1 MATGP
6 PWPPGQLTDGELTRR
21 RQELTERITL
31 LPPSS
36 ARVPVLRAE
45 LDQVEAEWQAPYRRS
60 HRGGQGQQSAADQE
74 ITP

>member
-21 RQELTERITL
+21 KHELEEKIAL

-36 ARVPVLRAE
+36 GPVHVLRAE
-45 LDQVEAEWQAPYRRS
+45 LDQVETEWQAPYRRS
-60 HRGGQGQQSAADQE
+60 RRGGQE
-74 ITP
+74 PE

>member
-1 MATGP
+1 MATRP

-21 RQELTERITL
+21 RQELMEKITL

-36 ARVPVLRAE
+36 AQVPVLRAE
-45 LDQVEAEWQAPYRRS
+45 LGQVEAEWQAPYRRS
-60 HRGGQGQQSAADQE
+60 HRGELGQLSAADQE

>member
-1 MATGP
+1 MAVGP
-6 PWPPGQLTDGELTRR
+6 PWPPGQLTDGELARR
-21 RQELTERITL
+21 RQELTEKITL

-36 ARVPVLRAE
+36 RRVPALRVE

-60 HRGGQGQQSAADQE
+60 HRGELGQQPAADRE

>member
-6 PWPPGQLTDGELTRR
+6 PWPPGQLTDGELARR

-36 ARVPVLRAE
+36 ARVPALRAE

-60 HRGGQGQQSAADQE
+60 HRGEQGQQSAADQE